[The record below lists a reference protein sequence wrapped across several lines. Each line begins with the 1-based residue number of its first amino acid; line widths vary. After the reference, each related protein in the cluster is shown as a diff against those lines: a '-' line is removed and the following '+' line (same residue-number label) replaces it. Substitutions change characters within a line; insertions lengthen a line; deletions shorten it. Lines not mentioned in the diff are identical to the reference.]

1 MSADHPSIVAQTGWE
16 TGTLCRMTN
25 ESPGAPAFRMRMT
38 GRASD
43 ESHRVSSPLELL
55 FDLTFVVAIAQVSA
69 QLAHRT
75 LDGDALGALGP
86 YLMVFFAIWW
96 AWMNFTWFASAYDTD
111 DVPYRLAT
119 MVQMGGVLVLAAGV
133 PSAFEEQNFTAV
145 VIGYLIMRVALV
157 AQWIRAAVEH
167 PDGRTTAIRY
177 AIGISAVQVGWVVRL
192 AFPAE
197 WGWWTFIVL
206 ALLELCVPLWAERT
220 GMTTWHPHHIAER
233 YGLFTIIV
241 LGESVSAA
249 TIGVQGSLAN
259 NGFSGELV
267 AIAAAGLVLLFALWW
282 LYFLEPAGQG
292 LSSHR
297 NRSFYW
303 GYGHYL
309 VFASLAAIG
318 AGLEVAVQS
327 GAVHAEVPDAAIAYS
342 VAVPVAVFLV
352 LLWALHAPLVP
363 EVVIQ
368 PLKTLIAV
376 VLVLLLP
383 LASPLIGLGGAI
395 IGIAVVAAALVAA
408 TLVDRAVRASGTS
421 VAPA

>member
-1 MSADHPSIVAQTGWE
+1 
-16 TGTLCRMTN
+16 
-25 ESPGAPAFRMRMT
+25 
-38 GRASD
+38 
-43 ESHRVSSPLELL
+43 
-55 FDLTFVVAIAQVSA
+55 
-69 QLAHRT
+69 
-75 LDGDALGALGP
+75 
-86 YLMVFFAIWW
+86 
-96 AWMNFTWFASAYDTD
+96 MNFTWFASAYDTD
-111 DVPYRLAT
+111 DVPYRLTT

-177 AIGISAVQVGWVVRL
+177 AIGISVVQVGWVVRL

-197 WGWWTFIVL
+197 SGWWTFIVL

-259 NGFSGELV
+259 DGFSGELV

-282 LYFLEPAGQG
+282 LYFLEPAAEG

-303 GYGHYL
+303 GYGHYF

-327 GAVHAEVPDAAIAYS
+327 GAVHAEVPDAAIGYS

-395 IGIAVVAAALVAA
+395 IGIALVAAALVAA

-421 VAPA
+421 VASA